1 MDETS
6 DNPGQGQAS
15 ALLRTLRPAMPA
27 VIGAAALTF
36 LFAAVMPMFHLPEA
50 GVLLIMGI
58 DVFLDMGRTATNVLG
73 NSIATAVIA
82 KWENAYD
89 EDDSAEIETG
99 TAPEAV

>member
-1 MDETS
+1 MLLVLMVS
-6 DNPGQGQAS
+6 SKGIAGVPRS
-15 ALLRTLRPAMPA
+15 AL
-27 VIGAAALTF
+27 VVV
-36 LFAAVMPMFHLPEA
+36 AAVMPMFNLPEA

-89 EDDSAEIETG
+89 DPESALEVEMDRVPE
-99 TAPEAV
+99 TAPEAA

>member
-1 MDETS
+1 MVS
-6 DNPGQGQAS
+6 SKGIAGVPRS
-15 ALLRTLRPAMPA
+15 AL
-27 VIGAAALTF
+27 VVV
-36 LFAAVMPMFHLPEA
+36 AAVMPMFHLPEA

-89 EDDSAEIETG
+89 EAEIPDG
-99 TAPEAV
+99 IEAGVAAEAA